1 MRDLDIKI
9 NFENMNTELFLCDR
23 VNDILV
29 AALR

>member
-9 NFENMNTELFLCDR
+9 NFENMNTELFLCDK

-29 AALR
+29 ATLR